1 MVRRSTALFRAV
13 VLLGAELTACSKAEP
28 SPPKALEPGQPSAR
42 ADASV
47 NVPSAL
53 ETATEPTASNTPPGS
68 TASNTPPTPA
78 VSNPPAASAPLALA
92 PSLAPPKA
100 SALPVATPRVSSAL
114 SKQKPCP
121 PNSEMPFPPCY
132 FIL

>member
-28 SPPKALEPGQPSAR
+28 SPPNALEPGQPSVR
-42 ADASV
+42 ADATV

-53 ETATEPTASNTPPGS
+53 ETASEPTGLNAPPRS

-78 VSNPPAASAPLALA
+78 ASNPPAALAPLALA
-92 PSLAPPKA
+92 PSVAPPKA
-100 SALPVATPRVSSAL
+100 S
-114 SKQKPCP
+114 
-121 PNSEMPFPPCY
+121 
-132 FIL
+132 